1 MQPDLLSWT
10 PPPTDR
16 HGSTYSAARD
26 FDRLNAQ
33 QADVWAVFKDGE
45 WHTLREI
52 SAATGHPEASVSAR
66 LRDFRAMGRVIE
78 REYVSRGLHRYRV
91 RANGNP

>member
-1 MQPDLLSWT
+1 MMQPDLLAWV

-16 HGSTYSAARD
+16 HGSTYSAPRD

-33 QADVWAVFKDGE
+33 QADVWSFIKDGE

-78 REYVSRGLHRYRV
+78 REHVERGLWKYRV
-91 RANGNP
+91 VA